1 MQLPVLQFNIERLHY
16 FPTMQQTPVLL
27 RPYVFNVENNAME
40 VVGQKMQENKTG
52 RITPAML
59 SGIAGGIVQTSATGY
74 ESSLNAEWV
83 STPRFLFMMKV
94 SYHDH
99 SGGEIN
105 TYIFGYTDHDGFS
118 QQGSIDPSM
127 LHHVNNI
134 VETSVYHQQTPLG
147 TKRVEKL
154 SKVYNTIYSK
164 NDRSNVSIYTQRPMD
179 MFDIM
184 ASNDLASIMPTVDSI
199 TPVTNYITNFSNNSV
214 SSANDNGI
222 TTSYLASILTG
233 GIHATKNREMFIPS
247 MTLGIGGGYGVMG
260 DDPTQRFFDEPSVA
274 DNQFLRTLNHMTG
287 SRVVQPYF
295 MFGSLMTMD
304 QSINDRATLFNL
316 TNDFASPIMSN
327 TPQVG
332 DHWNGQDMVTVKAF
346 SLIENSVSMATKFG
360 FTKLSF
366 MVTNMMDM
374 IGTIN
379 ITILEFNSFL
389 NLTDED
395 HRFILRMFE
404 DRFRTDIFMSESNC
418 GQIPIFMQC
427 HVNLIGTSKIYLEY
441 AGQPGTWF
449 TVPTFASSL
458 YSSVITTDK
467 NTMEWSA
474 SELGRTLN
482 ILTDALQPNTY
493 QQVYQPNTY

>member
-27 RPYVFNVENNAME
+27 RPYVFNVDNSAME
-40 VVGQKMQENKTG
+40 VVGQKMQETKTG

-59 SGIAGGIVQTSATGY
+59 SGIAGGIVQTSTTGY
-74 ESSLNAEWV
+74 ESSLNADWV
-83 STPRFLFMMKV
+83 STPRFLFMMKI
-94 SYHDH
+94 SYQDH

-105 TYIFGYTDHDGFS
+105 AYIFGYTDHDGFS
-118 QQGSIDPSM
+118 QQGNIDPSM
-127 LHHVNNI
+127 MHHVNNVI
-134 VETSVYHQQTPLG
+134 ETSVYHQQTPLG

-154 SKVYNTIYSK
+154 SKVYNTIYST
-164 NDRSNVSIYTQRPMD
+164 SGSEIYTQRPMD
-179 MFDIM
+179 MYEIM
-184 ASNDLASIMPTVDSI
+184 ASNDLASIMPSVETV
-199 TPVTNYITNFSNNSV
+199 TPALNYMTPFSNNSV

-222 TTSYLASILTG
+222 TTSYLAGILTG

-247 MTLGIGGGYGVMG
+247 MTSGMGGGYGVMA
-260 DDPTQRFFDEPSVA
+260 DDPTQKFFDEPSIA
-274 DNQFLRTLNHMTG
+274 DNQFLRALSRMTG
-287 SRVVQPYF
+287 SRIVQPYF
-295 MFGSLMTMD
+295 RFGALMSMD
-304 QSINDRATLFNL
+304 PSINDRATLFNL
-316 TNDFASPIMSN
+316 TNDFASPILSK

-379 ITILEFNSFL
+379 ITILEFNNFL

-395 HRFILRMFE
+395 HTFILRMFE

-427 HVNLIGTSKIYLEY
+427 HINLMGTSKIYLEY

-458 YSSVITTDK
+458 YSSVVTTDK
-467 NTMEWSA
+467 NTMEYSA
-474 SELGRTLN
+474 SELSRTLN

-493 QQVYQPNTY
+493 QQAYHPNTY